1 MTVSR
6 PRRASRRKRRVFRRF
21 ILWVLLLA
29 LAGVGALYGA
39 DLLEGARYKLEY
51 RDLIERY
58 SAEQSL
64 DPALVA
70 SMIYNESRFNPSA
83 VSRIGAR
90 GLMQIMPET
99 GEWLAGKFGE
109 AADYAPDRLFD
120 ANTNLRY
127 GCWYL
132 GYLSRLFGGDMVK
145 MAAGYHAGQNR
156 VARWLEDRSI
166 SPDGHTLPV
175 DKIPF
180 ADTKQYVERVV
191 KAHAIYQK
199 RYWSEKAR

>member
-1 MTVSR
+1 
-6 PRRASRRKRRVFRRF
+6 
-21 ILWVLLLA
+21 
-29 LAGVGALYGA
+29 
-39 DLLEGARYKLEY
+39 
-51 RDLIERY
+51 
-58 SAEQSL
+58 
-64 DPALVA
+64 
-70 SMIYNESRFNPSA
+70 
-83 VSRIGAR
+83 
-90 GLMQIMPET
+90 MQIMPET

-132 GYLSRLFGGDMVK
+132 GYLLATFS
-145 MAAGYHAGQNR
+145 AAIWSKWRRAITPGRDR

-199 RYWSEKAR
+199 RYWSEKAALAYFCSSFRSCCPCAARRRRFPRCPRICA

>member
-132 GYLSRLFGGDMVK
+132 GFLMRRYDGDMRCSSS
-145 MAAGYHAGQNR
+145 AYHAGQGTVDKWLADPNYSSDGKTLDVIGYDSTNTYVNR
-156 VARWLEDRSI
+156 VLRYYE
-166 SPDGHTLPV
+166 
-175 DKIPF
+175 K
-180 ADTKQYVERVV
+180 YEE
-191 KAHAIYQK
+191 IYA
-199 RYWSEKAR
+199 S

>member
-1 MTVSR
+1 
-6 PRRASRRKRRVFRRF
+6 
-21 ILWVLLLA
+21 
-29 LAGVGALYGA
+29 
-39 DLLEGARYKLEY
+39 
-51 RDLIERY
+51 
-58 SAEQSL
+58 
-64 DPALVA
+64 
-70 SMIYNESRFNPSA
+70 
-83 VSRIGAR
+83 
-90 GLMQIMPET
+90 MQIMPET